1 MSTNLQRLGK
11 YQLSERLGRGSMAE
25 VWKAVDVQL
34 QRYVAI
40 KLLHADLRTDPDF
53 MNRFIREARV
63 VASLHHPNIVQI
75 HDFQV
80 SEPPE
85 SDVTIAYMVMDYIEG
100 QTLDDFIQCT
110 SGTGRFPTAAEIVHL
125 FSALG
130 GAIDYAHQQGMIHR
144 DIKPANIILDK
155 RHSSLYRIGEPMLTD
170 FGIAKLLGTSTANLS
185 GSWLGTPI
193 YIAPEQAKGAPGD
206 ERSDLY
212 ALGIIL
218 YQVCTGV
225 LPFAESNP
233 AALMM
238 HHIATMPT
246 SPELIN
252 RNIPPALAAVIM
264 RSIAKDPAARFP
276 SASSL
281 AAALASA
288 FNLPFQDS
296 LNTPNSLMDSKI
308 GSIFYKPLQP
318 EQSSSVTPSLPPS
331 PRSQI
336 ALATPQFMS
345 SSSNALRTP
354 ITPTG
359 VLMRNDN
366 LAFSPEKP
374 GPTHDTTK
382 SDIPLS
388 TPVKVPP
395 ILTPLP
401 PPTSQRRRRRMFI
414 ALIALLIGLLAV
426 SSLGA
431 LSLALLQNSPAP
443 ARGTLVGYAFFVSS
457 GELNESNSQGIED
470 QLQIDLN
477 NLPDP
482 AAGKSYYAWLLNDE
496 GEKLP
501 QSLFIGRLLVDNG
514 HVNMLYKGDRQY
526 TNLIATYSQF
536 LITEE
541 DAKHVPTTP
550 SLDRHT
556 WRYYAEIPQ
565 VASKIGRHF
574 SALIHLRHLLYEGP
588 LLRLLGIHGGSNIQ
602 LLRDTQKILEW
613 AASAKEAWRVDP
625 DFIHR
630 QVVRILD
637 YLDSKSYIQQ
647 DVPPGTSILVEPI
660 LAQVP
665 LITVVKNQNNASLLS
680 RIEDHVVGLSD
691 ESQSPGITPAR
702 HALAKQTDLGLIN
715 EQNWLAQVRLDAKKL
730 VNMTKDQLNQPSA
743 LLMLNEMQM
752 LANYAFV
759 GKINPQ
765 TNQVQWGAAEIYYS
779 IQKLATFDVKVV

>member
-1 MSTNLQRLGK
+1 
-11 YQLSERLGRGSMAE
+11 MAE
-25 VWKAVDVQL
+25 VWKAIDTQL

-40 KLLHADLRTDPDF
+40 KLLHADLRADPDF
-53 MNRFIREARV
+53 MNRFVREARV

-80 SEPPE
+80 SKPPE
-85 SDVTIAYMVMDYIEG
+85 SDGTIAYMVMDYIEG
-100 QTLDDFIQCT
+100 QTLADYIHST
-110 SGTGRFPTAAEIVHL
+110 SGAGKFPTAAEIVHL
-125 FSALG
+125 FSSLG

-155 RHSSLYRIGEPMLTD
+155 RHSSLSHMGEPMLTD

-193 YIAPEQAKGAPGD
+193 YIAPEQARGAPGD

-212 ALGIIL
+212 SLGIIL
-218 YQVCTGV
+218 YEVCTGA

-233 AALMM
+233 TALMM
-238 HHIATMPT
+238 QHIKSVPT

-252 RNIPPALAAVIM
+252 RDIPPALTAVIL

-288 FNLPFQDS
+288 FNIPAHDTYS
-296 LNTPNSLMDSKI
+296 TPASPMDPMI
-308 GSIFYKPLQP
+308 GSSYYEPLQP
-318 EQSSSVTPSLPPS
+318 EQSWGVTPSLPPS
-331 PRSQI
+331 PRSQM
-336 ALATPQFMS
+336 ALATPQFVPS
-345 SSSNALRTP
+345 SGNAQSTP
-354 ITPTG
+354 VTPAG

-366 LAFSPEKP
+366 AAFSSEKP
-374 GPTHDTTK
+374 GAIYDTPE
-382 SDIPLS
+382 SNIPRA
-388 TPVKVPP
+388 TPVLAPQVV
-395 ILTPLP
+395 TPLP
-401 PPTSQRRRRRMFI
+401 PPTSPGRRRRI
-414 ALIALLIGLLAV
+414 LIALSAVLIGLLAI

-431 LSLALLQNSPAP
+431 GFLALHHNPTVPTRVS
-443 ARGTLVGYAFFVSS
+443 LVGYAFFVSS
-457 GELNESNSQGIED
+457 GELNESSSQGIED
-470 QLQIDLN
+470 QLQIELN
-477 NLPDP
+477 NLPNP
-482 AAGKSYYAWLLNDE
+482 AAGKSYYAWLLNDK
-496 GEKLP
+496 GAKVL
-501 QSLFIGRLLVDNG
+501 QSLFIGRLPVDHG
-514 HVNMLYKGDRQY
+514 QVNMLYKGDQHY

-541 DAKHVPTTP
+541 DAQHIPTTP
-550 SLDRHT
+550 SLDHRT

-565 VASKIGRHF
+565 VASKIGRQF
-574 SALIHLRHLLYEGP
+574 SALVHLRHLLYEGP

-613 AASAKEAWRVDP
+613 STSAKEAWRADP

-680 RIEDHVVGLSD
+680 RIEDHVVALGD
-691 ESQSPGITPAR
+691 ESQAPGITPAR
-702 HALAKQTDLGLIN
+702 HALARQTDLGLTN
-715 EQNWLAQVRLDAKKL
+715 EQNWLAQVRQDAKKL
-730 VNMTKDQLNQPSA
+730 VNMTKDQLSQPSA
-743 LLMLNEMQM
+743 LLVMNEMQM

-759 GKINPQ
+759 GRINPL
-765 TNQVQWGAAEIYYS
+765 TNQVQWGAVQIYYS